1 GGGGAG
7 PGRGPARGD
16 EDWRADVGVVLQCW
30 RDHGRWTV
38 RELVDQFGAY
48 YRPYATADRQ
58 RPYPTAELLDR
69 VGLAAQADQQVKTLS
84 GGQRR
89 RLDVAIGLVG
99 RPRLLFLD
107 EPTAGFDPHARR
119 DFQDLVHRLTDFE
132 DTTVLLTT
140 HQLDEAERLADRILI
155 LFDGRIAADGSA
167 DELARQVAGKAE

>member
-1 GGGGAG
+1 MDTGSDVVIDVADLRMRYGAKDVLDGVTFRVHRGEVVVLLGPNGAG
-7 PGRGPARGD
+7 KTTTIEILEGFRLPSGGRVAVLGQDPARGD
-16 EDWRADVGVVLQCW
+16 EDWRADVGVVLQSW

-99 RPRLLFLD
+99 RPR
-107 EPTAGFDPHARR
+107 R
-119 DFQDLVHRLTDFE
+119 
-132 DTTVLLTT
+132 
-140 HQLDEAERLADRILI
+140 
-155 LFDGRIAADGSA
+155 GRGW
-167 DELARQVAGKAE
+167 

>member
-1 GGGGAG
+1 RIA
-7 PGRGPARGD
+7 
-16 EDWRADVGVVLQCW
+16 
-30 RDHGRWTV
+30 
-38 RELVDQFGAY
+38 
-48 YRPYATADRQ
+48 
-58 RPYPTAELLDR
+58 
-69 VGLAAQADQQVKTLS
+69 TLS

-167 DELARQVAGKAE
+167 DELARQVAGKAEVRWMQGGQRFVHAMDDPASYVRELFTHHGADITDIEVRRASLEDRKSTRL